1 MIMIDPLLHNL
12 YMGFIRL
19 HILYHA
25 GKERVYGAALM
36 EELERHGYKV
46 GPGTL
51 YPMLHALEEKGLLV
65 SETEVV
71 GGKRRRYYRITT
83 YGSDAL
89 RNARAHTLELIREI
103 NEEGT

>member
-1 MIMIDPLLHNL
+1 MKDPLLHDL
-12 YMGFIRL
+12 YIGFIRI

-36 EELERHGYKV
+36 EELARHGYQV

-65 SETEVV
+65 SEIEVV
-71 GGKRRRYYRITT
+71 GGKRRRYYHITA
-83 YGSDAL
+83 YGTDAL
-89 RNARAHTLELIREI
+89 ENARAHTLELIREI
-103 NEEGT
+103 NEEDV

>member
-1 MIMIDPLLHNL
+1 MKDPLLHDL
-12 YMGFIRL
+12 YMGFIRI

-36 EELERHGYKV
+36 EELARHGYQV

-71 GGKRRRYYRITT
+71 GGKRRRYYRITA
-83 YGSDAL
+83 YGADAL
-89 RNARAHTLELIREI
+89 GNARAHILEVIQEI
-103 NEEGT
+103 NEEGA

>member
-1 MIMIDPLLHNL
+1 MKDPLLHDL
-12 YMGFIRL
+12 FMGFIRI

-25 GKERVYGAALM
+25 GKERVYGAGLM
-36 EELERHGYKV
+36 EELARHGYQV

-71 GGKRRRYYRITT
+71 GGKRRRYYRITA
-83 YGSDAL
+83 YGADAL
-89 RNARAHTLELIREI
+89 RNARTHTLELVREI
-103 NEEGT
+103 NEEGA